1 MDFNAPAGTNLFDTA
16 KVVGKATPRV
26 DGPLKVTGTAP
37 YAYERHD
44 VTEGQLVGYP
54 VLATIAEGR
63 ITGMAVEAA
72 KAAPG
77 VVDVITALDVGEMP
91 KPSELNA
98 APLFGGARIA
108 HYHQAIGVVVAD
120 SFEQARAAAAL
131 VQVDYDAEEGNY
143 DLETVW
149 ARVREDR
156 SDPVSRVGDFETAF
170 EAAAVQLDAEYRT
183 PPHSHAMM
191 EPPATIARW
200 EDGKL
205 HIWTSNQMIEWARA
219 ALAKTFGLDEGD
231 VVATSPYI
239 GGGFGAKLMLRA
251 DAILAAQAAR
261 RLGRP
266 VKVAMPR
273 PMVMNN
279 TSNRAATIQ
288 RIRIGAGEDGRITA
302 IAHEAISYTQPGGSG
317 ENATAQTQSF
327 YAGENRLIVN
337 HLAEM
342 QLPEANAMRAPGE
355 ASGLMALEIAMDEMA
370 EKLGMDPVEFRAVN
384 DTQVDP
390 EDPSKPYSDR
400 HFVECLREGAAAF
413 GWDSRN
419 TTPGGM
425 RDGQWL
431 IGHGMAGAYRGGPA
445 MASGARLRLQPS
457 GRLIVETAMTDIGT
471 GSYTILA
478 QTAAE
483 CLGLE
488 VADVEVRLGDSR
500 FPASAGSGGQWG
512 AASSTAG
519 VYAAAVALRAEIAQR
534 LGVNQPDA
542 LTFEGGQVVSGDNT
556 TALSAVAAEGEI
568 VAEDSIS
575 FGDFRSEHVVSTFAA
590 HFVELAVHA
599 GTGEIRLRRMLAACD
614 AGRILNPTTARSQV
628 IGGMVMGVGAAMME
642 DLAIDTG
649 RGFFPA
655 HDLAGYE
662 VPVHMDIP
670 AQEVIFLDT
679 ADAVSTP
686 LKAKGVGELGLCGVA
701 AAVANAVYN
710 ATGVRVRS
718 YPMTLDKYISDLPE
732 V

>member
-1 MDFNAPAGTNLFDTA
+1 MEFNEPAGTNLFDKA
-16 KVVGKATPRV
+16 RIIGKPTPRV
-26 DGPLKVTGTAP
+26 DGPLKVSGHAP

-44 VTEGQLVGYP
+44 VAEGQLVGYP
-54 VLATIAEGR
+54 VLATIAQGR
-63 ITGMAVEAA
+63 IASMALDAA
-72 KAAPG
+72 RSAPG
-77 VVDVITALDVGEMP
+77 VIDIVTAPEVGEMP
-91 KPSELNA
+91 KPISWNV
-98 APLFGGARIA
+98 APLFGGERIE
-108 HYHQAIGVVVAD
+108 HYHQAIAVVVAET
-120 SFEQARAAAAL
+120 FEQARAAAGL
-131 VQVDYDAEEGNY
+131 VKVEYETDEGSY
-143 DLETVW
+143 DLEAVW
-149 ARVREDR
+149 EAVREDR
-156 SDPVSRVGDFETAF
+156 SNPVSRVGDFETAF
-170 EAAAVQLDAEYRT
+170 DAAAVQLDETYRT
-183 PPHSHAMM
+183 PAHSHAMM
-191 EPPATIARW
+191 EPPATIAQW
-200 EDGKL
+200 QDGKL
-205 HIWTSNQMIEWARA
+205 FVWTSNQMIEWAHRS
-219 ALAKTFGLDEGD
+219 LATTFEMDEAD
-231 VVATSPYI
+231 VYVSSPYI
-239 GGGFGAKLMLRA
+239 GGGFGTKLVLRA

-261 RLGRP
+261 RVGRP

-273 PMVMNN
+273 PMIMNN
-279 TSNRAATIQ
+279 TSHRASTIQ
-288 RIRIGAGEDGRITA
+288 RIRIGADPDGKIVA
-302 IAHEAISYTQPGGSG
+302 IAHESLSHTLPGGRG
-317 ENATAQTQSF
+317 ENTTAQTRRF

-342 QLPEANAMRAPGE
+342 HLPESNAMRAPGE
-355 ASGLMALEIAMDEMA
+355 ASGLMALEIAMDEVA

-390 EDPSKPYSDR
+390 EDPDTPYSDR
-400 HFVECLREGAAAF
+400 HFVECLHTGAKAF
-413 GWDSRN
+413 GWANRN

-425 RDGQWL
+425 RDGMWL

-445 MASGARLRLQPS
+445 TTSGARLRLLPT
-457 GRLIVETAMTDIGT
+457 GKLVVETSMTDIGT

-488 VADVEVRLGDSR
+488 VGDVEVRLGDST

-519 VYAAAVALRAEIAQR
+519 VYAAAMALRVQIAQR
-534 LGVNQPDA
+534 FGVNDVES
-542 LTFEGGQVVSGDNT
+542 LRFENGSVRNGEKQMLLA
-556 TALSAVAAEGEI
+556 TAAADGEI
-568 VAEDSIS
+568 VAEDSMRFGS
-575 FGDFRSEHVVSTFAA
+575 FRGQHVVSTFAA
-590 HFVELAVHA
+590 HFVELGVHV

-614 AGRILNPTTARSQV
+614 AGRILNPITARSQV

-642 DLAIDTG
+642 ELAVDTG

-670 AQEVIFLDT
+670 SQEVIFLDT

-710 ATGVRVRS
+710 ATGVRIRH
-718 YPMTLDKYISDLPE
+718 YPMTLDKYLDRLPA